1 MCRLE
6 IIKTIKEDKVLINQN
21 KSKNAQKAK
30 EFTEEL
36 SELLTSETKNLDEDI
51 ESLKKAFADQS
62 IPLEQFVVPF
72 KQKMLKRHDLVAN
85 IIKKLQKVE
94 TVDLIN
100 VSSATSTPINCKSL
114 FSSVHNSSLKKRD
127 YKQMKNGS
135 AEKMSVGTPEKKER
149 GSLKNTPEKERIS
162 ERKEKLSETL
172 SEKKEKT
179 PSPQKK

>member
-1 MCRLE
+1 MILCRLE

-36 SELLTSETKNLDEDI
+36 SELLASETKNLDEDI
-51 ESLKKAFADQS
+51 ESLKGDQS
-62 IPLEQFVVPF
+62 IPLEQFVIPF